1 MKKLPAKTILSGYME
16 HGWFNANYNMNLYKG
31 CVHRC
36 IYCDSRSNCY
46 NIENFDEVKVKENAL
61 EILEKELRA
70 KKKKGIIMT
79 GAMSDP
85 YNPFEKEEKLTR
97 EALKLID
104 KYMYGVSI
112 ITKSDLV
119 TRDIDILSKIASH
132 SSTTVNI
139 TITTANDELTK
150 KIEPNAP
157 SSKRRFEAIRKL
169 SGKGINVGVLLTPT
183 LPFINDTKENI
194 TSIVKKA
201 KENGADWVYTF
212 PNYAVS
218 LRENQ
223 REYFYEK
230 LDESF
235 PGIKN
240 RYIKEFGNTYWCS
253 SPNQELLWE
262 EFKNECIKNNIMYD
276 HDQIDESIIKKY
288 KKEQL
293 SLF

>member
-1 MKKLPAKTILSGYME
+1 MKKIPAKTILSSYKE
-16 HGWFNANYNMNLYKG
+16 HGWFNSNYNMNLYKG
-31 CVHRC
+31 CVHGC

-46 NIENFDEVKVKENAL
+46 NIENFDEVVLKENAL

-85 YNPFEKEEKLTR
+85 YNPFEKDEKVTR
-97 EALKLID
+97 EALKIID

-119 TRDIDILSKIASH
+119 TRDIDILSKIATHLSV
-132 SSTTVNI
+132 TVNI
-139 TITTANDELTK
+139 TITTANDEITK
-150 KIEPNAP
+150 KIEPFAP
-157 SSKRRFEAIRKL
+157 SSKRRFEAIKKL
-169 SGKGINVGVLLTPT
+169 SGKDINVGVLLTPT

-194 TSIVKKA
+194 TSIIKEA
-201 KENGADWVYTF
+201 KECGANWVYTF
-212 PNYAVS
+212 PNFAVS

-223 REYFYEK
+223 RDYFYEK
-230 LDESF
+230 LDEYF
-235 PGIKN
+235 PGIKK

-253 SPNQELLWE
+253 SPNQEILWKA
-262 EFKNECIKNNIMYD
+262 FKDECNKNDIMYD
-276 HDQIDESIIKKY
+276 HSQIDEFIIKRY

-293 SLF
+293 TLF

>member
-31 CVHRC
+31 CVHGC

-61 EILEKELRA
+61 EILEKELRV

-85 YNPFEKEEKLTR
+85 YNSFEKEEKLTR

-104 KYMYGVSI
+104 KFMYGVSI

-119 TRDIDILSKIASH
+119 TRDIDVLSKIASH

-139 TITTANDELTK
+139 TITTADDELTK

-169 SGKGINVGVLLTPT
+169 SGRGINVGVLLTPT
-183 LPFINDTKENI
+183 LPFINDTKKI
-194 TSIVKKA
+194 LLLSLKKLKKA
-201 KENGADWVYTF
+201 ERTGFTL
-212 PNYAVS
+212 S
-218 LRENQ
+218 QILR
-223 REYFYEK
+223 Y
-230 LDESF
+230 L
-235 PGIKN
+235 
-240 RYIKEFGNTYWCS
+240 
-253 SPNQELLWE
+253 
-262 EFKNECIKNNIMYD
+262 
-276 HDQIDESIIKKY
+276 
-288 KKEQL
+288 
-293 SLF
+293 